1 MKKNEAKP
9 DVAWYKIAWQG
20 RSVKR
25 NRGSRM
31 EKGLYVQPFC
41 EYRFLVQNDS
51 IDCFD
56 QIYHITARY

>member
-41 EYRFLVQNDS
+41 EYRF
-51 IDCFD
+51 
-56 QIYHITARY
+56 